1 MLLLQVSVLM
11 GYSNAQDLV
20 EQQRARRESAT
31 ELISVFKEIDF
42 SEISAKFPCIKIGDA
57 SPIELY
63 DDSTGMKCK
72 ETVLSENLTSFIGD
86 SSGNLESAYEFPEES
101 QPLSQT
107 LANADDQS
115 IVEESSITTQHIFQ
129 EPQPPAKEDDLSTSE
144 NTSPSTQHASPEPA
158 IDREACL
165 GSSSSDS
172 ITPDNSI
179 LDKSI
184 RCLPGTTT
192 RQYRLLEEGGFHTV
206 SVFQPLHSFF
216 FI

>member
-1 MLLLQVSVLM
+1 M

-20 EQQRARRESAT
+20 EQQRVRRESAT

-42 SEISAKFPCIKIGDA
+42 SEVSAKFPCIKIGDA

-72 ETVLSENLTSFIGD
+72 ETVLSENLTSFIRD
-86 SSGNLESAYEFPEES
+86 SSGNLESAFEFPEES
-101 QPLSQT
+101 HPPSQT
-107 LANADDQS
+107 LTNSDSQS
-115 IVEESSITTQHIFQ
+115 IVEESSITTEHIFQ
-129 EPQPPAKEDDLSTSE
+129 EPQTITKADGLSTSE
-144 NTSPSTQHASPEPA
+144 DNSLSMQLASPEPA
-158 IDREACL
+158 VDRESHP
-165 GSSSSDS
+165 GPSSSDA

-206 SVFQPLHSFF
+206 SVFQPLHCFL
-216 FI
+216 I